1 MDNVVLTSATH
12 ISPSGG
18 EPMPSAIDALVATP
32 LEPVEQ
38 TEVDGNFQAHM
49 DVNYQ
54 AHDVALATAGVVEKS
69 HPAPVANGLKLAEN
83 HRMEIDD
90 GFDDH
95 HPDKVQSCCSMLNK
109 LFLALAIV
117 CFALFLCSIAFI
129 VATRDQVSALEK
141 QLDRCLHEIEI
152 ENERD

>member
-18 EPMPSAIDALVATP
+18 EPMPAAIDALVATP
-32 LEPVEQ
+32 LEP

-54 AHDVALATAGVVEKS
+54 AHDVALATAEKS

-141 QLDRCLHEIEI
+141 TDRSLFT
-152 ENERD
+152 